1 MLNIVGNYSR
11 TSPLSESRTGEDRA
25 ETRPDALISGGENV
39 RIGRRPD
46 EHRMTARRRLNS
58 AIPPHCAAGG
68 AAERKTRTGQFRV
81 PAARPG
87 RGPSPSGTGAR
98 SREGAHGSPVAGGQ
112 SREAGAK
119 ASGTRDG
126 RPGAAAGPIRWEHHE
141 RTPAIPAPPV
151 FRVRRAPEP
160 RRVDGA
166 GGEPSRTGDSP
177 TLLVKIFGKDR
188 PGITAGLFDT
198 LAAYAVD
205 VVDIEQVVTRGRIVL
220 CALVTP
226 PAVGGSTEGDLRAT
240 VHSWADS
247 LNLQAEIISGIG
259 DNRPRGD
266 GRSYVTVLGHPLTAE
281 STAAIAASITST
293 GGNIDRIFR
302 LAKYPV
308 TAVEFAVSGT
318 GTEQLRTAL
327 ATEAAEIGVDVAVVS
342 AGLSRRAQRLVVMD
356 VDSTLIQDEVIE
368 LFAAHAGCEDKVAE
382 VTEQAMR
389 GELDFE
395 QSLHA
400 RVALLAGLD
409 ASVVDK
415 VRAEVRLT
423 PGARTLIRTL
433 KRLGYQVGVVSG
445 GFTQVTDD
453 LKERLGLDFASAN
466 TLEVVDGRLTGRVV
480 GEVVDR
486 AGKARLL
493 RSFAEQAGVP
503 LAQTVAI
510 GDGANDLDMLNTAGL
525 GVAFNAKPVVREA
538 AHTAVNV
545 PFLDTV
551 LYLLGIT
558 REEVEAAD
566 GLVG

>member
-1 MLNIVGNYSR
+1 MSASQPPR
-11 TSPLSESRTGEDRA
+11 SPES
-25 ETRPDALISGGENV
+25 
-39 RIGRRPD
+39 
-46 EHRMTARRRLNS
+46 
-58 AIPPHCAAGG
+58 
-68 AAERKTRTGQFRV
+68 
-81 PAARPG
+81 
-87 RGPSPSGTGAR
+87 
-98 SREGAHGSPVAGGQ
+98 
-112 SREAGAK
+112 
-119 ASGTRDG
+119 
-126 RPGAAAGPIRWEHHE
+126 
-141 RTPAIPAPPV
+141 
-151 FRVRRAPEP
+151 PEP
-160 RRVDGA
+160 PRGTDA
-166 GGEPSRTGDSP
+166 P

-220 CALVTP
+220 CALVTSP
-226 PAVGGSTEGDLRAT
+226 EPSTTEGDLRAT
-240 VHSWADS
+240 VHSWAES
-247 LNLQAEIISGIG
+247 LKLQAEIISGTG

-266 GRSYVTVLGHPLTAE
+266 GRSHVTVLGHPLTAE
-281 STAAIAASITST
+281 STAAIAARITST

-318 GTEQLRTAL
+318 GTEDLRTAL
-327 ATEAAEIGVDVAVVS
+327 APEAAGLGVDIAVVS

-368 LFAAHAGCEDKVAE
+368 LFAAHAGCEAEVAS

-409 ASVVDK
+409 VSVVEK

-480 GEVVDR
+480 GDIVDR

-566 GLVG
+566 GLVD

>member
-1 MLNIVGNYSR
+1 MANIGGNYFRPAPLYESQASEKTAKAPFGAR
-11 TSPLSESRTGEDRA
+11 RNVSERAQIPLSGTRLGCP
-25 ETRPDALISGGENV
+25 RPDAS
-39 RIGRRPD
+39 
-46 EHRMTARRRLNS
+46 ANS
-58 AIPPHCAAGG
+58 CPLRG
-68 AAERKTRTGQFRV
+68 T
-81 PAARPG
+81 PG
-87 RGPSPSGTGAR
+87 RPTRLAR
-98 SREGAHGSPVAGGQ
+98 YGGITM
-112 SREAGAK
+112 S
-119 ASGTRDG
+119 ASQPRQTAD
-126 RPGAAAGPIRWEHHE
+126 AA
-141 RTPAIPAPPV
+141 
-151 FRVRRAPEP
+151 
-160 RRVDGA
+160 
-166 GGEPSRTGDSP
+166 P

-198 LAAYAVD
+198 LAAYSLD
-205 VVDIEQVVTRGRIVL
+205 VIDIEQVVTRGRIVL
-220 CALVTP
+220 CALVTAP
-226 PAVGGSTEGDLRAT
+226 EAGSGAEGELRAT
-240 VHSWADS
+240 VHSWAES
-247 LNLQAEIISGIG
+247 LKLQAEIISGTG
-259 DNRPRGD
+259 DNRPRGS
-266 GRSYVTVLGHPLTAE
+266 GRSHVTVLGHPLSAE
-281 STAAIAASITST
+281 STAAIAARITST

-318 GTEQLRTAL
+318 ETEPLRTAL

-342 AGLSRRAQRLVVMD
+342 AGLHHRAQRLVVMD

-368 LFAAHAGCEDKVAE
+368 LFAAHAGCEEQVAE
-382 VTEQAMR
+382 VTARAMA

-445 GFTQVTDD
+445 GFTQVTDG
-453 LKERLGLDFASAN
+453 LKDQLGLDFASAN
-466 TLEVVDGRLTGRVV
+466 TLEIVDGKLTGRVV
-480 GEVVDR
+480 GEIVDR

-493 RSFAEQAGVP
+493 RRFAAEAGVP
-503 LAQTVAI
+503 LSQTVAI
-510 GDGANDLDMLNTAGL
+510 GDGANDLDMLNAAGL
-525 GVAFNAKPVVREA
+525 GVAFNAKPVVRRA

-558 REEVEAAD
+558 REEVEEVEATESPES
-566 GLVG
+566 G

>member
-1 MLNIVGNYSR
+1 MSASQTPPPV
-11 TSPLSESRTGEDRA
+11 PAVTGED
-25 ETRPDALISGGENV
+25 T
-39 RIGRRPD
+39 
-46 EHRMTARRRLNS
+46 
-58 AIPPHCAAGG
+58 
-68 AAERKTRTGQFRV
+68 
-81 PAARPG
+81 
-87 RGPSPSGTGAR
+87 
-98 SREGAHGSPVAGGQ
+98 
-112 SREAGAK
+112 
-119 ASGTRDG
+119 
-126 RPGAAAGPIRWEHHE
+126 
-141 RTPAIPAPPV
+141 
-151 FRVRRAPEP
+151 
-160 RRVDGA
+160 
-166 GGEPSRTGDSP
+166 P
-177 TLLVKIFGKDR
+177 TLLVKIFGRDR
-188 PGITAGLFDT
+188 PGITAGLFET
-198 LAAYAVD
+198 LAAYSLD
-205 VVDIEQVVTRGRIVL
+205 VIDIEQVVTRGRITL
-220 CALVTP
+220 CALVTTP
-226 PAVGGSTEGDLRAT
+226 DGGVEGELRARLHT
-240 VHSWADS
+240 WAES
-247 LNLQAEIISGIG
+247 MRLQAEIISGRG
-259 DNRPRGD
+259 DNRPRGT
-266 GRSYVTVLGHPLTAE
+266 GRSHVTVLGSPLTAE
-281 STAAIAASITST
+281 ATAAVAARITGV

-308 TAVEFAVSGT
+308 TAVEFAVSGAE
-318 GTEQLRTAL
+318 TEALRTAL
-327 ATEAAEIGVDVAVVS
+327 APEAAALGVDVAVVAS
-342 AGLSRRAQRLVVMD
+342 GLHRRAQRLVVMD

-368 LFAAHAGCEDKVAE
+368 LFAAHAGCQEQVAE
-382 VTEQAMR
+382 VTAAAMR

-400 RVALLAGLD
+400 RVALLEGLD
-409 ASVVDK
+409 ESVVDK

-466 TLEVVDGRLTGRVV
+466 TLEIVDGKLTGRVV

-493 RSFAEQAGVP
+493 RRFAAQAGVP

-525 GVAFNAKPVVREA
+525 GVAFNAKPVVQEA

-566 GLVG
+566 AQA

>member
-1 MLNIVGNYSR
+1 MSASQ
-11 TSPLSESRTGEDRA
+11 TSD
-25 ETRPDALISGGENV
+25 V
-39 RIGRRPD
+39 
-46 EHRMTARRRLNS
+46 
-58 AIPPHCAAGG
+58 
-68 AAERKTRTGQFRV
+68 
-81 PAARPG
+81 
-87 RGPSPSGTGAR
+87 
-98 SREGAHGSPVAGGQ
+98 
-112 SREAGAK
+112 
-119 ASGTRDG
+119 
-126 RPGAAAGPIRWEHHE
+126 
-141 RTPAIPAPPV
+141 
-151 FRVRRAPEP
+151 
-160 RRVDGA
+160 
-166 GGEPSRTGDSP
+166 P

-198 LAAYAVD
+198 LAAYSVD

-220 CALVTP
+220 CALVTEP
-226 PAVGGSTEGDLRAT
+226 PRGLEGDLRAT
-240 VHSWADS
+240 VHSWAES
-247 LNLQAEIISGIG
+247 LRLQAEIISGIG
-259 DNRPRGD
+259 DNRPRGL
-266 GRSYVTVLGHPLTAE
+266 GRSLVTVLGHPLTAE
-281 STAAIAASITST
+281 ATAAIAARITES
-293 GGNIDRIFR
+293 GSNIDRIFR

-308 TAVEFAVSGT
+308 TAVEFAVSGVE
-318 GTEQLRTAL
+318 TEPLRTAL
-327 ATEAAEIGVDVAVVS
+327 ATEAAALGVDVAVVS
-342 AGLSRRAQRLVVMD
+342 AGLHRRAQRLVVMD

-382 VTEQAMR
+382 VTAAAMR

-409 ASVVDK
+409 ASVVEK
-415 VRAEVRLT
+415 VRGEVRLT

-453 LKERLGLDFASAN
+453 LREKLGLDFAQAN
-466 TLEVVDGRLTGRVV
+466 TLEIVDGKLTGRVT
-480 GEVVDR
+480 GEIVDR

-493 RSFAEQAGVP
+493 RRFAAEAGVP
-503 LAQTVAI
+503 LSQTVAI
-510 GDGANDLDMLNTAGL
+510 GDGANDLDMLNAAGL

-566 GLVG
+566 TLDEGLGDSPGRPLDGI

>member
-1 MLNIVGNYSR
+1 M
-11 TSPLSESRTGEDRA
+11 
-25 ETRPDALISGGENV
+25 
-39 RIGRRPD
+39 
-46 EHRMTARRRLNS
+46 S
-58 AIPPHCAAGG
+58 AS
-68 AAERKTRTGQFRV
+68 Q
-81 PAARPG
+81 
-87 RGPSPSGTGAR
+87 
-98 SREGAHGSPVAGGQ
+98 
-112 SREAGAK
+112 
-119 ASGTRDG
+119 
-126 RPGAAAGPIRWEHHE
+126 
-141 RTPAIPAPPV
+141 PPV
-151 FRVRRAPEP
+151 HA
-160 RRVDGA
+160 
-166 GGEPSRTGDSP
+166 DSP

-220 CALVTP
+220 CALVTAP
-226 PAVGGSTEGDLRAT
+226 GPSGNAEGELRAT
-240 VHSWADS
+240 VHSWAES
-247 LNLQAEIISGIG
+247 LRLETEIISGTG
-259 DNRPRGD
+259 DNRPRGS
-266 GRSYVTVLGHPLTAE
+266 GRSHVTVLGHPLTAE
-281 STAAIAASITST
+281 STAAIAASITAT

-308 TAVEFAVSGT
+308 TAVEFAVSGVE
-318 GTEQLRTAL
+318 TEPLRTAL
-327 ATEAAEIGVDVAVVS
+327 ALEASVLGVDVAVIS
-342 AGLSRRAQRLVVMD
+342 AGLHRRAQRLVVMD
-356 VDSTLIQDEVIE
+356 VDSTVIQDEVIE
-368 LFAAHAGCEDKVAE
+368 LFAAHAGCEQEVAE
-382 VTEQAMR
+382 VTARAMR

-415 VRAEVRLT
+415 VRSEVRLT

-466 TLEVVDGRLTGRVV
+466 TLEIVDGRLTGRVV

-493 RSFAEQAGVP
+493 RRFAEQAGVP

-510 GDGANDLDMLNTAGL
+510 GDGANDLDMLNAAGL
-525 GVAFNAKPVVREA
+525 GVAFNAKPVVRKA
-538 AHTAVNV
+538 ADTAVNV

-566 GLVG
+566 GLVDDGV

>member
-1 MLNIVGNYSR
+1 MSASQPPR
-11 TSPLSESRTGEDRA
+11 SPES
-25 ETRPDALISGGENV
+25 
-39 RIGRRPD
+39 
-46 EHRMTARRRLNS
+46 
-58 AIPPHCAAGG
+58 
-68 AAERKTRTGQFRV
+68 
-81 PAARPG
+81 
-87 RGPSPSGTGAR
+87 
-98 SREGAHGSPVAGGQ
+98 
-112 SREAGAK
+112 
-119 ASGTRDG
+119 
-126 RPGAAAGPIRWEHHE
+126 
-141 RTPAIPAPPV
+141 
-151 FRVRRAPEP
+151 PEP
-160 RRVDGA
+160 PRGTDA
-166 GGEPSRTGDSP
+166 P

-220 CALVTP
+220 CALVTSP
-226 PAVGGSTEGDLRAT
+226 EPGTTEGDLRAT
-240 VHSWADS
+240 VHSWAES
-247 LNLQAEIISGIG
+247 LKLQAEIISGTG

-266 GRSYVTVLGHPLTAE
+266 GRSHVTVLGHPLTAE
-281 STAAIAASITST
+281 STAAIAARITST

-318 GTEQLRTAL
+318 GTEDLRTAL
-327 ATEAAEIGVDVAVVS
+327 APEAAGLGVDIAVVS

-368 LFAAHAGCEDKVAE
+368 LFAAHAGCEAEVAS

-409 ASVVDK
+409 VSVVEK

-466 TLEVVDGRLTGRVV
+466 TLEVIDGRLTGRVV
-480 GEVVDR
+480 GDIVDR

-566 GLVG
+566 GLVD

>member
-1 MLNIVGNYSR
+1 MSASQPPQ
-11 TSPLSESRTGEDRA
+11 SP
-25 ETRPDALISGGENV
+25 
-39 RIGRRPD
+39 
-46 EHRMTARRRLNS
+46 
-58 AIPPHCAAGG
+58 
-68 AAERKTRTGQFRV
+68 
-81 PAARPG
+81 
-87 RGPSPSGTGAR
+87 PSPELPS
-98 SREGAHGSPVAGGQ
+98 SP
-112 SREAGAK
+112 
-119 ASGTRDG
+119 
-126 RPGAAAGPIRWEHHE
+126 
-141 RTPAIPAPPV
+141 RT
-151 FRVRRAPEP
+151 
-160 RRVDGA
+160 
-166 GGEPSRTGDSP
+166 GGEPARDSEESPSLVDNAP

-198 LAAYAVD
+198 LAAYSVD

-220 CALVTP
+220 CALVTSP
-226 PAVGGSTEGDLRAT
+226 TAGGTTEGDLRAT
-240 VHSWADS
+240 VHSWAES
-247 LNLQAEIISGIG
+247 LKLQAEIISGTG
-259 DNRPRGD
+259 DNRPRGY
-266 GRSYVTVLGHPLTAE
+266 GRSHVTVLGHPLTAE
-281 STAAIAASITST
+281 STAAIAATITST

-318 GTEQLRTAL
+318 ETAELRTAL

-466 TLEVVDGRLTGRVV
+466 TLEVVDGRFTGRVV
-480 GEVVDR
+480 GDVVDR

-566 GLVG
+566 GLVD